1 MCLLK
6 NKWSNLRKFYEK
18 CLPPRKLNKSQNPME
33 LETFLRKL
41 NNNSKSPME
50 LKTFIRKLDKNQN
63 LRWSWN
69 FIVSSSIILSF
80 NDWSVSKLTLN
91 KLLEVLCQIYSCYEY
106 SGNWRHGS
114 QRVLGNFY
122 HDPNECTIW
131 IVSSTKWTL
140 KPFVAVFGYIPSRIY
155 STPTKCIYGLYLSP
169 KVT

>member
-1 MCLLK
+1 MSAPEKIEQKSKSDGTRNILK
-6 NKWSNLRKFYEK
+6 KTE
-18 CLPPRKLNKSQNPME
+18 Q
-33 LETFLRKL
+33 
-41 NNNSKSPME
+41 NSKSPME

-69 FIVSSSIILSF
+69 FTVSGSIILSF

-114 QRVLGNFY
+114 QRVLGNFH

-131 IVSSTKWTL
+131 IVFIYQVDFETVRGSYKTVFCLLSIASLEYTHQMYLRSVSESKGHVKW
-140 KPFVAVFGYIPSRIY
+140 
-155 STPTKCIYGLYLSP
+155 
-169 KVT
+169 

>member
-1 MCLLK
+1 
-6 NKWSNLRKFYEK
+6 
-18 CLPPRKLNKSQNPME
+18 
-33 LETFLRKL
+33 
-41 NNNSKSPME
+41 ME
-50 LKTFIRKLDKNQN
+50 LKTFIRKLNKNQN

-69 FIVSSSIILSF
+69 FTVSGSIILSF

-131 IVSSTKWTL
+131 IVSSAKWTL
-140 KPFVAVFGYIPSRIY
+140 KPFVTVFGCFPSQVY
-155 STPTKCIYGLYLSP
+155 STHTPDISAACSWVQRSCRMINVTAPSP
-169 KVT
+169 LVLHHHELVTCSQYMLLANS

>member
-1 MCLLK
+1 MKSVYPRENWTIVKISDGAK
-6 NKWSNLRKFYEK
+6 NIYKKIGQ
-18 CLPPRKLNKSQNPME
+18 KS
-33 LETFLRKL
+33 
-41 NNNSKSPME
+41 
-50 LKTFIRKLDKNQN
+50 N

-131 IVSSTKWTL
+131 IVSSAKWTL
-140 KPFVAVFGYIPSRIY
+140 KLFVAVIKQFSGYFPSQVY
-155 STPTKCIYGLYLSP
+155 STPTKCICGLYLSP
-169 KVT
+169 KVM

>member
-1 MCLLK
+1 
-6 NKWSNLRKFYEK
+6 
-18 CLPPRKLNKSQNPME
+18 
-33 LETFLRKL
+33 
-41 NNNSKSPME
+41 ME

-131 IVSSTKWTL
+131 IVSSAKWTL
-140 KPFVAVFGYIPSRIY
+140 KPFVAVFGYIPSQVC
-155 STPTKCIYGLYLSP
+155 STSTKCIWAQRSCKMLRVAAPSP
-169 KVT
+169 LVLRHHELVTCFQCMLPTNS